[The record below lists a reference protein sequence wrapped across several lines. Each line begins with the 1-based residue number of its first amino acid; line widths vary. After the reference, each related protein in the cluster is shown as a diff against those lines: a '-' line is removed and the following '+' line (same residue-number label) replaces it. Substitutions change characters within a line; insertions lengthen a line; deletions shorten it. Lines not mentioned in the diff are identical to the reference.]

1 MDLGREPLLR
11 DIPLPGGRV
20 VRMWQGELSPAG
32 AGIEVSE
39 VELTQN
45 VTPARLRQA
54 WTARRAGQARP
65 VLVFASAGSDQILV
79 CGPDGTPPPVATIPA
94 ALAARIFSTVLT
106 ERPVPATRRAL
117 DLIGRAQGS
126 GAVPGFRNR
135 NLVSTYYVTRVLQRA
150 APGEWMGA
158 VAHGESALGR
168 EGEALLRALGYEL
181 ETTGPKEYRVQD
193 GGTAV
198 ALAHV
203 YDDGTSLDRV
213 GAGQAAPPSA
223 IALKRT
229 RELGLDHALLVSG
242 SLIRIY
248 SLHVEETLDEG
259 TPSAAYVE
267 FDTSLLPAAWAP
279 LLGALA
285 APDALRPNGRLVRIR
300 AGSGRYAVA
309 LRERFTKRLYEEV
322 VDQLVRGIHA
332 AATRAD
338 IDPRPNEQELYRATL
353 VLLFRLLF
361 LLYAEDR
368 DLLPMGNA
376 EYRANSIT
384 RKVLAAADTARTPGR
399 RFDEQATSIWAGL
412 GQLFD
417 AVAQGNADWGV
428 PPYDGGLFAD
438 QDGLDGGLL
447 RRIELP
453 NAVIGPALAAL
464 GWDEGPEG
472 EAGKIDFGDL
482 GVRHLGTI
490 YEGLLSY
497 EVAFATQNLRIDRRA
512 EGEPYVPVGP
522 GEPIDVPVG
531 APHIRSPQG
540 GRKATGTYYTPV
552 FAVDRLVDR
561 ALRPAIEEHLARVG
575 GDLELAPPKLF
586 DFKVADIA
594 MGSGHFLVAALDAL
608 TERYAT
614 YLAATPNR
622 AVRAELDRARERL
635 NIVGERYGAP
645 QLGDRVSDVDL
656 LRRIVLKRCIYGVD
670 LNAMAVELARLS
682 LWLHSLVPGLPLSY
696 LGANL
701 KHGNALVGV
710 GAQVTD
716 LGLFAQQYEE
726 AAAAK
731 AGEVESINDLELGE
745 IARGEQLE
753 RELDEATSGLRDYYD
768 VVTAGPLLD
777 RNLASVELHAEQI
790 LEGKT
795 HDWVARE
802 VATAKRAARTQDAL
816 HWRVAFP
823 RVFLRHER
831 PGFDVIVGNPPWE
844 EVTVE
849 RLGFFVRHLP
859 GLKSLRSQTEQ
870 ERRIAEFAAAYTTVG
885 ERYEAEL
892 AEKQA
897 LRRYIAANYVLT
909 RSGDPDL
916 YKAFAERFLALLRP
930 GGHLGVVL
938 PRTAFSGDGTTPFRE
953 RLLGA
958 AKSASL
964 DVLLNSAGWVFPDA
978 EHRYTLVLLAAEM
991 AVGAVSE
998 RTLSVSAVAASREE
1012 FDRIDDARTDWPLA
1026 ELRVPHPDLAVPL
1039 LPSIAAARLYRR
1051 VVTTH
1056 PRFDS
1061 SKGGWHAVPWAELH
1075 VTNDRK
1081 GGLLKEPGTVTGEWW
1096 PVYGGKSFDLWEPEL
1111 WRRDGE
1117 LQFVL
1122 EPQVG
1127 LAELQRKRQRSEVW
1141 RAHFRPEV
1149 LRDPATLPQH
1159 GPRILFRDITNR
1171 TNSRTCIVCLVPPKV
1186 FAHNKA
1192 PSLLWPAGDERDQAY
1207 LLGVM
1212 ASVPFDWFARR
1223 RVEVNM
1229 NFFILNSLPVPR
1241 PRRDDPRWR
1250 RIVELAGRLAAV
1262 DERYAEWAGACGVTC
1277 GPVGPAEKAAAI
1289 AELDAVVAHAYG
1301 LARDELELMFDDFP
1315 ATEVGVSPGRRAAIM
1330 DHYARWQ
1337 S

>member
-1 MDLGREPLLR
+1 
-11 DIPLPGGRV
+11 
-20 VRMWQGELSPAG
+20 MWQGELSPAG
-32 AGIEVSE
+32 VGIEVSE
-39 VELTQN
+39 VELAQN

-65 VLVFASAGSDQILV
+65 VLVFASAAPDQVLV
-79 CGPDGTPPPVATIPA
+79 CGPDGAPPPVAAIPV
-94 ALAARIFSTVLT
+94 ALAERIFTAVLT

-126 GAVPGFRNR
+126 GSVPGFRNR

-150 APGEWMGA
+150 APAAWTEA
-158 VAHGESALGR
+158 VTHGESALGQS
-168 EGEALLRALGYEL
+168 GEALLRALGYEL

-193 GGTAV
+193 GGAAV

-213 GAGQAAPPSA
+213 GTGQAAPPSA
-223 IALKRT
+223 IALKRA
-229 RELGLDHALLVSG
+229 RELGLDHTLLVSG

-248 SLHVEETLDEG
+248 SLQAEETLDEG

-332 AATRAD
+332 AAIRAD
-338 IDPRPNEQELYRATL
+338 IEPRPNEEELYSATL

-368 DLLPMGNA
+368 DLLPMGNV
-376 EYRANSIT
+376 EYGANSIT
-384 RKVLAAADTARTPGR
+384 RKVLTAAETERTPGR
-399 RFDEQATSIWAGL
+399 RFDEHAASIWAGL
-412 GQLFD
+412 RQLFD
-417 AVAQGNADWGV
+417 AVAKGNADWGV
-428 PPYDGGLFAD
+428 PPYDGGLFAEE
-438 QDGLDGGLL
+438 DGLDAGLL
-447 RRIELP
+447 RGIELP
-453 NAVIGPALAAL
+453 NAVIGPALVAL

-497 EVAFATQNLRIDRRA
+497 EVAFATQNLRIDRSA
-512 EGEPYVPVGP
+512 EGEPYVPAGA
-522 GEPIDVPVG
+522 GEVVDVPVG
-531 APHIRSPQG
+531 APHVRSPQG
-540 GRKATGTYYTPV
+540 GRKATGSYYTPV
-552 FAVDRLVDR
+552 FAVDRLVDK
-561 ALRPAIEEHLARVG
+561 ALRPAIEAHLAQAG
-575 GDLELAPPKLF
+575 AELDLPAAELF

-594 MGSGHFLVAALDAL
+594 MGSGHFLVAGLDAL

-622 AVRAELDRARERL
+622 AVRAELDRARQRL
-635 NIVGERYGAP
+635 NVVGERYGAP

-670 LNAMAVELARLS
+670 FNPMAVELARLS

-701 KHGNALVGV
+701 KHGNSLVGV
-710 GAQVTD
+710 GAEVAD
-716 LGLFAQQYEE
+716 LGLFAQRYEE

-753 RELDEATSGLRDYYD
+753 RELDEATSGLCDYYD

-790 LEGKT
+790 IEGKT
-795 HDWVARE
+795 NGLVARD
-802 VATAKRAARTQDAL
+802 VAAATQAARTQAGL
-816 HWRVAFP
+816 HWRIAFP

-831 PGFDVIVGNPPWE
+831 AGFDVILGNPPWE

-859 GLKSLRSQTEQ
+859 GLKSIRSQAEQ
-870 ERRIAEFAAAYTTVG
+870 ERRIAEFAAAYTTVR

-916 YKAFAERFLALLRP
+916 YKAFAERFLSLLRP

-938 PRTAFSGDGTTPFRE
+938 PRGAFSGDGTTPFRE
-953 RLLGA
+953 RLLGSA
-958 AKSASL
+958 AHASL
-964 DVLLNSAGWVFPDA
+964 DVILNKQQWMFPDV
-978 EHRYTLVLLAAEM
+978 HPQYTIVLLAAQIGP
-991 AVGAVSE
+991 ATE
-998 RTLSVSAVAASREE
+998 RRLSVSAVASSRKE
-1012 FDRIDDARTDWPLA
+1012 FDRIDDERTNWTLA
-1026 ELRVPHPDLAVPL
+1026 ELKVPHPDLAVPL
-1039 LPSIAAARLYRR
+1039 LPSIAAASLYQR

-1061 SKGGWHAVPWAELH
+1061 SKGGWRAVPWAELH
-1075 VTNDRK
+1075 ATNDRK
-1081 GGLLKEPGTVTGEWW
+1081 SGLLKEPGVVNGEWW

-1122 EPQVG
+1122 EPRVG
-1127 LAELQRKRQRSEVW
+1127 LAELQRKRQRSDVW

-1171 TNSRTCIVCLVPPKV
+1171 TNSRTCIACLAPPKV

-1192 PSLLWPAGDERDQAY
+1192 PSLLWPTGDQRDQAY

-1241 PRRDDPRWR
+1241 PNRDDPRWR
-1250 RIVELAGRLAAV
+1250 RVVELSGRLAAI
-1262 DERYAEWAGACGVTC
+1262 DERYAEWAAACGVHS
-1277 GPVGPAEKAAAI
+1277 GPIDPADKGIAI

-1301 LARDELELMFDDFP
+1301 LSRDELEMMFDDFP
-1315 ATEVGVSPGRRAAIM
+1315 ATEVGLSPGRRAAILEY
-1330 DHYARWQ
+1330 YAQWQ